1 MEELSPPPPD
11 LPSEPPQI
19 SPEELRRQRQILFV
33 LVGVAFFFLVSIII
47 SVAYLLQP
55 TTPTSQIADIFIIFM
70 ALESLVL
77 MFTLVILIIQL
88 SVLIN
93 LIQNDIRPIIISTNE
108 TVSTLR
114 GTAAFLSENLT
125 EPVIKMNEYFAGFQ
139 HLFALFGLTRS
150 SKSKN
155 KSDSQ
160 GA

>member
-1 MEELSPPPPD
+1 M
-11 LPSEPPQI
+11 
-19 SPEELRRQRQILFV
+19 
-33 LVGVAFFFLVSIII
+33 II

-55 TTPTSQIADIFIIFM
+55 TTPTSKIADIFIIFM

-139 HLFALFGLTRS
+139 HLFALVGLTRS